1 MAAKT
6 VAFWV
11 QVFETNVLKPPD
23 ALSNNEWSFP
33 MPKMKTKSSAK
44 KRFKVLGNGGV
55 KRAHAFKRHI
65 LTKKTTKNKRQLRGT
80 SMVTDR
86 DLASVAKMLP
96 YA

>member
-23 ALSNNEWSFP
+23 ALSNSEWSFP

-80 SMVTDR
+80 SMVNDR